1 MSDDVAA
8 ELRAQFRT
16 AFESADFPVTDQMD
30 LVPAL
35 PNGPGTRFEAGDGAV
50 SISAMELAAKLDG
63 HQDFPYD
70 SVDELVDDVM
80 AALEAEGM
88 L

>member
-8 ELRAQFRT
+8 DLREQFRA
-16 AFESADFPVTDQMD
+16 AFENADFPVTDQMD

-35 PNGPGTRFEAGDGAV
+35 PNGPGTRFEAGDV
-50 SISAMELAAKLDG
+50 SFSAMELAANLDG
-63 HQDFPYD
+63 HQEFPYE

-80 AALEAEGM
+80 AALEAEG
-88 L
+88 LI

>member
-8 ELRAQFRT
+8 DLREQFRA
-16 AFESADFPVTDQMD
+16 AFENADFPVTDQMD

-35 PNGPGTRFEAGDGAV
+35 PNGPGTRFEAGDV
-50 SISAMELAAKLDG
+50 SFSAMELAANLDG
-63 HQDFPYD
+63 HQEFPYE

-80 AALEAEGM
+80 AAIEAEG
-88 L
+88 LL